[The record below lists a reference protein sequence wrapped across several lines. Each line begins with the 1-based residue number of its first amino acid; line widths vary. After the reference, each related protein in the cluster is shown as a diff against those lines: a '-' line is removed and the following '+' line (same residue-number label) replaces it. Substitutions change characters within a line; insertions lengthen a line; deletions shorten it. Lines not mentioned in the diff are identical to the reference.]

1 MKSMHRRMLVV
12 AVAVLALGITSASA
26 SAAEWHVGG
35 KALTG
40 SSALA
45 TTTKVEESITLS
57 LLEGAAQISCTS
69 ATLEE
74 GPRKGSLAIIAP
86 SSLEIG
92 GSLIL
97 GGCKM
102 TAPSTCSSQKTIIT
116 EPLLGAMST
125 GTAPEDKFAL
135 KGKSGKSMVTLTITG
150 TMCVLAGEDS
160 ITGSFTLI
168 APSGQ
173 TELAEQTFVGQG
185 SKEKPAG
192 ASLFGQPAYLSGKF
206 KLKLASGGLW
216 SFH

>member
-1 MKSMHRRMLVV
+1 MRSTYRRVLI
-12 AVAVLALGITSASA
+12 AAIAALALGIAASASA

-45 TTTKVEESITLS
+45 TTTKVEESIKLS
-57 LLEGAAQISCTS
+57 LLEGYGQISCTS

-74 GPRKGSLAIIAP
+74 GVRKGSLAIIAP

-97 GGCKM
+97 EGCKM
-102 TAPSTCSSQKTIIT
+102 TAPSNCSIQKTIST
-116 EPLLGAMST
+116 EALLGTMST

-135 KGKSGKSMVTLTITG
+135 KGKSGKSMVTLTIAG
-150 TMCVLAGEDS
+150 SCLLAGEDS
-160 ITGSFTLI
+160 ITGAFTLL

-185 SKEKPAG
+185 SNEKPAG
-192 ASLFGQPAYLSGKF
+192 AGLFGQPAYLSGKF

-216 SFH
+216 SFR